1 VRHLVLLVGLAA
13 LACQPEERAPERAQ
27 RAEGPRVLRLSPEA
41 LAAAGLDVV
50 TASRAD
56 LRPSAPAAGFVTPD
70 ARRSVTVRTP
80 AEGRVARVAVD
91 AGTRVRRGETL
102 FLIESSEASA
112 ALSRHT
118 AAVGREDVA
127 RQALER
133 AEGLLAMDAISRSET
148 ERRRVEAE
156 AAAAEARAARQDL
169 RRLGVDPS
177 RQDSRL
183 EVVAPME
190 GTVLEVSG
198 VEGGLVE
205 RETPLAVVGDL
216 SRVWALVEVPVAA
229 AGAIEPAT
237 EVEVRSP
244 DLPGAVFSGRVGL
257 VEPVVSAATAR
268 LRVRIVLDNPGGELR
283 PGLFVSTELPLA
295 EPPIEGTA
303 VPSDAIQRFSGVSAV
318 FVETGPGTFELRP
331 VETGREAGGRVEV
344 RRGLRDGERVVARG
358 SFVLKSELLESSIAA
373 EDDE

>member
-1 VRHLVLLVGLAA
+1 VKRLVLLVGLAA
-13 LACQPEERAPERAQ
+13 LACQPEDRVPERAP
-27 RAEGPRVLRLSPEA
+27 RAEGPRAIRLSSEA
-41 LAAAGLDVV
+41 VAAAGLEIV
-50 TASRAD
+50 TASRVGF
-56 LRPSAPAAGFVTPD
+56 RPSAPAAGFVTPD

-80 AEGRVARVAVD
+80 VEGRVVRVAVD
-91 AGTRVRRGETL
+91 AGARVRTGETL
-102 FLIESSEASA
+102 FVIESSEASA
-112 ALSRHT
+112 AVSRHT

-127 RQALER
+127 REALQR

-148 ERRRVEAE
+148 ERRRVEAQ

-169 RRLGVDPS
+169 QRLGVDPS
-177 RQDSRL
+177 RQDGRL
-183 EVVAPME
+183 DVVSPME
-190 GTVLEVSG
+190 GTVLEVSA
-198 VEGGLVE
+198 VEGDLVE

-216 SRVWALVEVPVAA
+216 SRVWALVEVPVTA
-229 AGAIEPAT
+229 AGGIEAAS

-244 DLPGAVFSGRVGL
+244 ALPGAVFPGRVGL
-257 VEPVVSAATAR
+257 VEPIVSAATAR
-268 LRVRIVLDNPGGELR
+268 LRVRIVLDNPGGDLR
-283 PGLFVSTELPLA
+283 PGLFVSTDLPLA

-344 RRGLRDGERVVARG
+344 RQGLRDGERVVARG

>member
-1 VRHLVLLVGLAA
+1 VRHLVLFVGLAA
-13 LACQPEERAPERAQ
+13 LACQPERPVPERAQ
-27 RAEGPRVLRLSPEA
+27 RAEGPRAIRLSSEA
-41 LAAAGLDVV
+41 LAAAGLEIV

-56 LRPSAPAAGFVTPD
+56 FRPSAPAAGFVTPD

-80 AEGRVARVAVD
+80 AEGRVVRVAVD
-91 AGTRVRRGETL
+91 AGARVRTGETL
-102 FLIESSEASA
+102 FIIESSEASA

-127 RQALER
+127 REALQR
-133 AEGLLAMDAISRSET
+133 AEGLLAIDAISRSET
-148 ERRRVEAE
+148 ERRRVDAE

-169 RRLGVDPS
+169 RRLGVDPT
-177 RQDSRL
+177 RQDGRL
-183 EVVAPME
+183 EVVAPMR
-190 GTVLEVSG
+190 GTVLELSA

-205 RETPLAVVGDL
+205 RDTPLAVVGDL

-229 AGAIEPAT
+229 AGAVEPAS

-244 DLPGAVFSGRVGL
+244 ALPGAVFAGRVGL
-257 VEPVVSAATAR
+257 VEPVVSATTAR
-268 LRVRIVLDNPGGELR
+268 LRVRIVLDNAGGELR

-303 VPSDAIQRFSGVSAV
+303 VPNDAIQRFSGMSAV
-318 FVETGPGTFELRP
+318 FLETGPGTFELRP

-344 RRGLRDGERVVARG
+344 RRGLREGERVVARG
-358 SFVLKSELLESSIAA
+358 SFVLKSELLKSSITA
-373 EDDE
+373 EEDE